1 MTYRLR
7 KGVAVFAMCGE
18 DFIFPSREA
27 KDLPPAILALT
38 PGLAKVLREE
48 RAFDDGEFTPE
59 ERQKLQRLAAA
70 GYIEV
75 Y

>member
-7 KGVAVFAMCGE
+7 KGVVVFSMCGE

-27 KDLPPAILALT
+27 DRLPPAILTLT
-38 PGLAKVLREE
+38 PDLAEALKKG
-48 RAFDDGEFTPE
+48 ANTDSYGFSPE
-59 ERQKLQRLAAA
+59 EQKKLQRLAAA